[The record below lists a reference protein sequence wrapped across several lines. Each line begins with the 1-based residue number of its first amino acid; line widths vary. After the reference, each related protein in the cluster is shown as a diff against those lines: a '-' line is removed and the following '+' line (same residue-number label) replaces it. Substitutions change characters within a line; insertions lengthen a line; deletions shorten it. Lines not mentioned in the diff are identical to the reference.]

1 MEDSALRLSLHECSA
16 QPQED
21 LFKQLDT
28 SSEGLSDTD
37 VSDRLIRFG
46 LNSFRKEKNLHVVL
60 EYLSTFKNPVMI
72 ILLIVSFVSFGLRE
86 TLNAVIILIMVFLSA
101 SLNFFQEY
109 KAGRSAKKLQDKVA
123 AKTTV
128 IRNGKKQEILA
139 KNVCIGDILDLN
151 AGDLIPADARLFE
164 ANNFFVNQSMLTGES
179 FPVGKRFDKPVHQ
192 EENDID
198 LPNMI
203 FAGTSVVTGTARA
216 LVIKT
221 GSHSQF
227 GTIASDLSNA
237 PEENDF
243 TKGIQS
249 FSYLILKVIMF
260 LVLFIFLFNSLLK
273 HDVLESFT
281 FAIAVAVG
289 LAPEFLPMIMS
300 VTMGKGSIKMA
311 KKGVIVKK
319 LTAIPAFGSMDI
331 LCTDKTGTLTEAHIK
346 LVKYVDIFGNH
357 SGHSLLLAYINSTF
371 QTGIANPMDDAV
383 LAYKNQDISSYK
395 KIHEI
400 PYDFSRKR
408 MSVVVKKEKTHIL
421 ITKGAPEEIFLCC
434 RHYRKN
440 SSLHALSPEIKQTF
454 HHVYNTLSKE
464 GFRVLAI
471 ATKQMDRTDKTF
483 TKEDEFDME
492 LVGFVAFLDPAKSD
506 AKESIDELENMG
518 IEMKIVTGDNE
529 LVTEKIAR
537 DVGVKIKGIL
547 LGHVIRDMSDIA
559 LQRRVESVTIFA
571 RCSPQEKKRV
581 IEALKK
587 NRHVV
592 GYMGDGINDASSLQ
606 VADVGISVNNAVD
619 VAKETADIILTNKS
633 LHELKDGVIEG
644 RKTFG
649 NTMKYI
655 LMGLS
660 SNFGNMFSV
669 LGAVIFLPFLPMLPI
684 QILLNNFLYDFAQLT
699 IPTDHVDRA
708 YIEKPKRWDVR
719 FIQHFMFVFGP
730 ISSLFDFAS
739 FGLLFFLYR
748 NNPAGFQTGW
758 FMESLAT
765 QTLVIHVIRTRFTP
779 IRQSNAS
786 MYLWA
791 STLLSVCIG
800 WIIPYTPVGV
810 FFGFSGL
817 SVQTV
822 IMLGLIVVIYLLTA
836 EIGKR
841 KFYEKYDD
849 GNISTHPSVFHIT
862 R

>member
-1 MEDSALRLSLHECSA
+1 MDIAALSLSLHECSEK
-16 QPQED
+16 PQSD
-21 LFKQLDT
+21 LMKLLDT
-28 SSEGLSDTD
+28 SPNGLHEVE
-37 VSDRLIRFG
+37 VSNRLRDYG
-46 LNSFRKEKNLHVVL
+46 YNTFRQEKNLHIVL
-60 EYLSTFKNPVMI
+60 EYLSTFRNPVMI
-72 ILLIVSFVSFGLRE
+72 ILIIVSLVSFGLQE
-86 TLNAVIILIMVFLSA
+86 TLNAVIILIMVLLSA
-101 SLNFFQEY
+101 TLNFFQEY
-109 KAGRSAKKLQDKVA
+109 KANRSAKKLKDKVA

-128 IRNGKKQEILA
+128 IRDGRKQEIPSIHI
-139 KNVCIGDILDLN
+139 CIGDILDLN
-151 AGDLIPADARLFE
+151 AGDLIPADARLLE

-179 FPVGKRFDKPVHQ
+179 FPIGKKIDGTVNQK
-192 EENDID
+192 ENDID

-216 LVIKT
+216 LVLKT
-221 GSHSQF
+221 GSRSQF
-227 GTIASDLSNA
+227 GTIANDLSNA

-260 LVLFIFLFNSLLK
+260 LVLFIFLINSLLK

-300 VTMGKGSIKMA
+300 VTMGKGSVKMA

-331 LCTDKTGTLTEAHIK
+331 LCTDKTGTLTEANIK
-346 LVKYVDIFGNH
+346 LVKYVDIFGHH
-357 SGHSLLLAYINSTF
+357 SDHSLLLAYINSSF

-383 LAYKNQDISSYK
+383 LSYKDIDISKYK

-408 MSVVVKKEKTHIL
+408 MSVVVSSEKTHTL
-421 ITKGAPEEIFLCC
+421 ITKGAPEEIFSCC
-434 RHYRKN
+434 RQYRHGP
-440 SSLHALSPEIKQTF
+440 SLRLLTPEIKKEF
-454 HHVYNTLSKE
+454 HSVYNSLSRD

-471 ATKQMDRTDKTF
+471 ATKRMKENDKSF
-483 TKEDEFDME
+483 TKDDEFDME
-492 LVGFVAFLDPAKSD
+492 LVGFVAFLDPAKLD
-506 AKESIDELENMG
+506 AKESIDELEAMG

-537 DVGVKIKGIL
+537 DVGIKIKGML
-547 LGHVIRDMSDIA
+547 LGSAIRDMSDVA
-559 LQRRVESVTIFA
+559 LQRKVETVTIFA

-587 NRHVV
+587 NNHVV

-606 VADVGISVNNAVD
+606 IADVGISVNNAVD

-633 LHELKDGVIEG
+633 LRELKDGVIEG

-684 QILLNNFLYDFAQLT
+684 QILLNNFLYDFSQLT

-708 YIEKPKRWDVR
+708 YIEKPKRWDIK
-719 FIQHFMFVFGP
+719 FIRHFMFIFGP
-730 ISSLFDFAS
+730 ISSLFDFTS
-739 FGLLFFLYR
+739 FGLLYLLYR

-779 IRQSNAS
+779 ISQSNAS
-786 MYLWA
+786 RYLWA
-791 STLLSVCIG
+791 STLISVGIG
-800 WIIPYTPVGV
+800 WCIPYTPIGT
-810 FFGFSGL
+810 FFGLTGL
-817 SVQTV
+817 PIQTV
-822 IMLGLIVVIYLLTA
+822 IMLGLIVIIYLLTA

-841 KFYEKYDD
+841 MFYRKYDTM
-849 GNISTHPSVFHIT
+849 NTTTHPFHHAIM

>member
-1 MEDSALRLSLHECSA
+1 MNAAAHTLSLNECSSKTQA
-16 QPQED
+16 D
-21 LFKQLDT
+21 LFDLLD
-28 SSEGLSDTD
+28 SKPQ
-37 VSDRLIRFG
+37 G
-46 LNSFRKEKNLHVVL
+46 LNEHDAANRLVLFGTNTFRQEKNLHIL
-60 EYLSTFKNPVMI
+60 FEYFSTFKNPVMI
-72 ILLIVSFVSFGLRE
+72 ILLIVSVVSFALKE
-86 TLNAVIILIMVFLSA
+86 SLNASIILIMVLLSA
-101 SLNFFQEY
+101 TLNFFQEY
-109 KAGRSAKKLQDKVA
+109 KANRSAKKLKDKVA

-128 IRNGKKQEILA
+128 IRDGKKQEIPS
-139 KNVCIGDILDLN
+139 KDVCIGDILDLN
-151 AGDLIPADARLFE
+151 AGDLIPADARLLE
-164 ANNFFVNQSMLTGES
+164 ANDFFVNQSMLTGES
-179 FPVGKRFDKPVHQ
+179 FPIGKLTDGKKMAS
-192 EENDID
+192 ENDID

-216 LVIKT
+216 LVVKT
-221 GSHSQF
+221 GSRSQF
-227 GTIASDLSNA
+227 GTIANDLSNA

-249 FSYLILKVIMF
+249 FSYLILKVIMV
-260 LVLFIFLFNSLLK
+260 LVLGIFLINSLLK

-300 VTMGKGSIKMA
+300 VTMSKGSMKMA

-331 LCTDKTGTLTEAHIK
+331 LCTDKTGTLTEANIK
-346 LVKYVDIFGNH
+346 LVKYVDIFGKN
-357 SGHSLLLAYINSTF
+357 SEHSLLYAYINSTF

-383 LAYKNQDISSYK
+383 IRYKNLDISDYD
-395 KIHEI
+395 KIYEI

-408 MSVVVKKEKTHIL
+408 MSVVVQHEKNHIL
-421 ITKGAPEEIFLCC
+421 ITKGAPEEIFLCS
-434 RHYRKN
+434 RQYRKN
-440 SSLHALSPEIKQTF
+440 SSLHPLTADIKKTF
-454 HHVYNTLSKE
+454 HSVYNSLSKD

-471 ATKQMDRTDKTF
+471 ATKHMDTNKKTYS
-483 TKEDEFDME
+483 KNDEFDME
-492 LVGFVAFLDPAKSD
+492 LVGFVAFLDPAKLD
-506 AKESIDELENMG
+506 AKESIDELEAMG

-537 DVGVKIKGIL
+537 DVGIKIKGTL
-547 LGHVIRDMSDIA
+547 LGSSIRDMSDVA
-559 LQRRVESVTIFA
+559 LQRKVETVTIFA

-581 IEALKK
+581 IEALKQNK
-587 NRHVV
+587 HVV

-606 VADVGISVNNAVD
+606 LADVGISVNNAVD

-684 QILLNNFLYDFAQLT
+684 QILLNNFLYDFSQLT
-699 IPTDHVDRA
+699 IPSDHVDQA
-708 YIEKPKRWDVR
+708 YIEKPKRWDIR
-719 FIQHFMFVFGP
+719 FIKHFMFIFGP
-730 ISSLFDFAS
+730 ISSLFDFTS
-739 FGLLFFLYR
+739 FGLLYLLYR

-779 IRQSNAS
+779 VKQSNAS
-786 MYLWA
+786 KYLWA
-791 STLLSVCIG
+791 STLISVGIG
-800 WIIPYTPVGV
+800 WSIPYTPIGK
-810 FFGFSGL
+810 FFGLTSL
-817 SVQTV
+817 PIQTV
-822 IMLGLIVVIYLLTA
+822 IMLGLIVIIYLLTA

-841 KFYEKYDD
+841 MFYRKFDTSYTA
-849 GNISTHPSVFHIT
+849 IHPYHHTVMQ
-862 R
+862 

>member
-1 MEDSALRLSLHECSA
+1 MEDSALHLPLRECSVKT
-16 QPQED
+16 QKE
-21 LFKQLDT
+21 LFELLDT
-28 SSEGLSDTD
+28 SLNGLFDSDALE
-37 VSDRLIRFG
+37 RQLKFG
-46 LNSFRKEKNLHVVL
+46 LNTFRQEKNLHVVL

-72 ILLIVSFVSFGLRE
+72 ILLVVSFVSFGLKE
-86 TLNAVIILIMVFLSA
+86 TLNAVIILIMVLLSA
-101 SLNFFQEY
+101 TLNFFQEY
-109 KAGRSAKKLQDKVA
+109 KASRSAKKLQDKVA

-128 IRNGKKQEILA
+128 MRSGKKQEILS

-151 AGDLIPADARLFE
+151 AGDLIPADARLLE

-179 FPVGKRFDKPVHQ
+179 FPVGKRLDLTVKP

-203 FAGTSVVTGTARA
+203 FAGTSVVTGTALA
-216 LVIKT
+216 LVVKT
-221 GSHSQF
+221 GSRSQF
-227 GTIASDLSNA
+227 GTIANDLSNA

-281 FAIAVAVG
+281 FAVAVAVG

-331 LCTDKTGTLTEAHIK
+331 LCTDKTGTLTEATIR

-357 SGHSLLLAYINSTF
+357 SDHSLLLAYINSSF

-383 LAYKNQDISSYK
+383 LAYKNLDISPYE

-408 MSVVVKKEKTHIL
+408 MSVVVKKDKTHIL

-434 RHYRKN
+434 RQYRKDA
-440 SSLHALSPEIKQTF
+440 SLHALTPEIRKSF
-454 HHVYNTLSKE
+454 HHVYDSLSKE

-471 ATKQMDRTDKTF
+471 ATKYINSTDKTF

-492 LVGFVAFLDPAKSD
+492 LVGFVAFLDPAKLD

-559 LQRRVESVTIFA
+559 LQRRVDSVTIFA

-587 NRHVV
+587 NKHVV

-606 VADVGISVNNAVD
+606 IADVGISVNNAVD

-633 LHELKDGVIEG
+633 LRELKDGVIEG

-708 YIEKPKRWDVR
+708 YIEKPKRWDIR
-719 FIQHFMFVFGP
+719 FIKHFMFIFGP
-730 ISSLFDFAS
+730 ISSLFDFTS
-739 FGLLFFLYR
+739 FGLLYFLYK

-779 IRQSNAS
+779 IKQSNAS
-786 MYLWA
+786 KYLWA
-791 STLLSVCIG
+791 STLLSVGIG
-800 WIIPYTPVGV
+800 WIIPYTKIGT
-810 FFGFSGL
+810 FFGFTGL
-817 SVQTV
+817 PVETV

-841 KFYEKYDD
+841 IFYRKYDEE
-849 GNISTHPSVFHIT
+849 NISMKPSVV
-862 R
+862 